1 MIKLSQ
7 KDLKD
12 KENFFYSYMGMKK
25 NNASLSEVDPNANVN
40 NKNIAT
46 FGAE

>member
-25 NNASLSEVDPNANVN
+25 IMLMPS
-40 NKNIAT
+40 K
-46 FGAE
+46 